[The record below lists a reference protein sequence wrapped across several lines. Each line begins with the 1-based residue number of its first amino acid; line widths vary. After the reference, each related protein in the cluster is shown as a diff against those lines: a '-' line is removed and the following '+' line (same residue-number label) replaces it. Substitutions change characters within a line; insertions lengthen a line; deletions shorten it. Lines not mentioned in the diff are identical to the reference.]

1 MPKLKTRRAVKKR
14 LRFTGTGKIRRPH
27 AFRSHLMTHRSRKRK
42 RRLRQGTVVS
52 RSDEKRIERLLPYL
66 T

>member
-27 AFRSHLMTHRSRKRK
+27 AFRSHLLTHRSRKRK
-42 RRLRQGTVVS
+42 RRLRHGTTVS
-52 RSDEKRIERLLPYL
+52 RSDERRVKQLLPYL
-66 T
+66 